1 MNSPYLKLI
10 FQLADR
16 WGEPDPRKI
25 AQLPAEI
32 ITHWQA
38 FFMPE
43 HEEVSNIP
51 QITSSVSPDVE
62 AQCND
67 VMRIL
72 NG

>member
-1 MNSPYLKLI
+1 MI

-25 AQLPAEI
+25 AQLPANI
-32 ITHWQA
+32 LTHWQA
-38 FFMPE
+38 FFMSETEELPE
-43 HEEVSNIP
+43 FQPNIT
-51 QITSSVSPDVE
+51 QIEPDIE

-67 VMRIL
+67 VMRII

>member
-1 MNSPYLKLI
+1 M

-25 AQLPAEI
+25 AQLPANI
-32 ITHWQA
+32 LTYWQA
-38 FFMPE
+38 FFISGNEEEPE
-43 HEEVSNIP
+43 FQSTTT
-51 QITSSVSPDVE
+51 QMQPDIE

-67 VMRIL
+67 VMRII

>member
-1 MNSPYLKLI
+1 LI

-25 AQLPAEI
+25 AQLPADI

-38 FFMPE
+38 FFSHEPNPE
-43 HEEVSNIP
+43 PEQGEHP
-51 QITSSVSPDVE
+51 PITQTPLPSSVE
-62 AQCND
+62 EQCNN